1 MCAAATTLCICFV
14 RDAHACWC
22 QLGTGEP
29 HLSGWRCLLLQVAE
43 AEAAFLKQVATVAT
57 DAAQLKALV
66 DTVVPRDVAK
76 WQVAADI
83 QQLRK
88 DTHGPARTLRQ
99 QKAVC
104 RHSCQLMRV
113 A

>member
-1 MCAAATTLCICFV
+1 MRL
-14 RDAHACWC
+14 
-22 QLGTGEP
+22 
-29 HLSGWRCLLLQVAE
+29 WRLQVAE

-66 DTVVPRDVAK
+66 DTVVPKDVAK

-88 DTHGPARTLRQ
+88 DTHGLSRGLRQ
-99 QKAVC
+99 QKEVSSPFVSHHGPCGAPG
-104 RHSCQLMRV
+104 
-113 A
+113 